1 MGLTTLGRLKDLLA
15 EDPSRSSD
23 EVNDHDEVRDPD
35 PATSGDSFTASN
47 EALTT
52 FPTENQNDQLH
63 LDALEGMKSG
73 DEAQVEDA
81 TGGPDVVAL
90 EAANVDQTGRHA
102 ALSAFQAAVSAARQE
117 AETQLAE
124 TVERIRSEAAEQYR
138 AELTRVTEEADRR
151 REQDVAEMRGTVEA
165 EARATIEQ
173 DRQEAAE
180 QHTAELARVREELE
194 QQHAD
199 DLRRVQTTAVES
211 FKALT
216 GNLLGRV

>member
-35 PATSGDSFTASN
+35 PATTGDSFTASN

-63 LDALEGMKSG
+63 LDALEGMKSE

-117 AETQLAE
+117 GRDTASRDSRADTERGGR
-124 TVERIRSEAAEQYR
+124 TVQGR
-138 AELTRVTEEADRR
+138 AHAGDR
-151 REQDVAEMRGTVEA
+151 G
-165 EARATIEQ
+165 
-173 DRQEAAE
+173 
-180 QHTAELARVREELE
+180 
-194 QQHAD
+194 
-199 DLRRVQTTAVES
+199 
-211 FKALT
+211 
-216 GNLLGRV
+216 G

>member
-90 EAANVDQTGRHA
+90 DAANVDQTGRHA
-102 ALSAFQAAVSAARQE
+102 ALSAFQAAVGAARQE

-124 TVERIRSEAAEQYR
+124 TVERIRSEAAERYR
-138 AELTRVTEEADRR
+138 AELTLVADRR
-151 REQDVAEMRGTVEA
+151 REQDLAEMRATVEA